1 MFLFKMKKN
10 YLILF
15 IIVILISCSKNV
27 KKVTSFKKITL
38 IDSIIKLNKVVEREV
53 YVRNLD
59 TILNQIKIFNSNRID
74 SSKSHFYN
82 LRIIELNEFTK
93 KVYLKYYSPNSLLN
107 KDSIEIIERSFSY
120 LDLINDSLIIR
131 EVKIE
136 PNVDLIFEFNIGEKN
151 KGLSGMIFEL
161 FSEKSKYK
169 DSIEIIKSRLFV
181 DAKNK
186 TSNPFIDSFK

>member
-1 MFLFKMKKN
+1 MKKN

-93 KVYLKYYSPNSLLN
+93 K
-107 KDSIEIIERSFSY
+107 F
-120 LDLINDSLIIR
+120 
-131 EVKIE
+131 KI
-136 PNVDLIFEFNIGEKN
+136 
-151 KGLSGMIFEL
+151 L
-161 FSEKSKYK
+161 FTK
-169 DSIEIIKSRLFV
+169 
-181 DAKNK
+181 
-186 TSNPFIDSFK
+186 

>member
-1 MFLFKMKKN
+1 MKKN